1 MTTASELRSIAKE
14 MNIRGYSKMNKSQL
28 TAAIE
33 GTVSDK
39 PEVST
44 EVGSASVAKAEKTK
58 RAPSKWVRF
67 CQEYSKANNI
77 TYKAAMS
84 KKDEYKEWQTKQA
97 SAAPKEEKLEPVKEA
112 CTEESCSKD
121 CPEGC

>member
-33 GTVSDK
+33 GTVPDK
-39 PEVST
+39 VEVSAD
-44 EVGSASVAKAEKTK
+44 VGGHSVAKAEKPK
-58 RAPSKWVRF
+58 RAPSKWIKF
-67 CQEYSKANNI
+67 CQEYSKENNI

-84 KKDEYKEWQTKQA
+84 KKDEYETWKTKQV
-97 SAAPKEEKLEPVKEA
+97 SAAPKQEKLEPVKEA
-112 CTEESCSKD
+112 CTETCAEECD
-121 CPEGC
+121 GC

>member
-1 MTTASELRSIAKE
+1 MTTASELRAIAKE
-14 MNIRGYSKMNKSQL
+14 MGIRGYSKMNKASL

-39 PEVST
+39 PEVSAD
-44 EVGSASVAKAEKTK
+44 VGGHSVAKPEKAK
-58 RAPSKWVRF
+58 RAPSKWVKF

-97 SAAPKEEKLEPVKEA
+97 SAAPKEEKLEPVKETEP
-112 CTEESCSKD
+112 CTEECAET
-121 CPEGC
+121 CEGC